1 MSRVVKLVILF
12 VGVVTMCI
20 TKPCHGHEYYHKH
33 PRIERPTSGSNWW
46 LNQFRTQEPRLTSM
60 GDQQYVP
67 TEEESAHQYQQTLR
81 QKAYLLAM
89 LNGFRGKRSEMKSED
104 HLTLIEELGDLDER
118 PKKYNRARVLLG
130 KRNKGGPRNG
140 KTSNNRA
147 RVILGKRNNNRAR
160 ILLGKRNNNRARVL
174 LGKRSKNR
182 ARVPKNQHSQALEGQ
197 IYQHLFRNH
206 LKGLYD
212 ELPVTF

>member
-1 MSRVVKLVILF
+1 MSRVVKLVILL
-12 VGVVTMCI
+12 VGVATICI

-46 LNQFRTQEPRLTSM
+46 LNQLRTQDPGLTNM
-60 GDQQYVP
+60 EDQQYEP
-67 TEEESAHQYQQTLR
+67 TEEESAHQHQQTLR

-130 KRNKGGPRNG
+130 KRNNSGPLNG
-140 KTSNNRA
+140 KRNNNRA

-160 ILLGKRNNNRARVL
+160 VLLGKRN
-174 LGKRSKNR
+174 KNR
-182 ARVPKNQHSQALEGQ
+182 ARVPKSQYSLNQGNEGQ

-206 LKGLYD
+206 LIGSYD
-212 ELPVTF
+212 SEPMDLVN